1 MRKGKKNKN
10 LPAAPKA
17 PASPEAP
24 QDSALESK
32 KDSDYAD
39 YDKGDDLKHKRESR
53 ISQGACEEGVG
64 GPWRL
69 QKLTQLIGLRVCMLS
84 IDSFTWEFP
93 FLPPI

>member
-1 MRKGKKNKN
+1 MELKTKLLFQVKPVQISDKLCEFIFLGKRDVNVKVDVRKGKKNKN

-39 YDKGDDLKHKRESR
+39 YDKGDDLKH
-53 ISQGACEEGVG
+53 
-64 GPWRL
+64 
-69 QKLTQLIGLRVCMLS
+69 
-84 IDSFTWEFP
+84 
-93 FLPPI
+93 